1 MLQNHWILKVAD
13 GKNFKNSK
21 FPFWGLKAGKKDVV
35 KNSALKIKEGDIL
48 WFLCN
53 KSNDNKI
60 IGMATFTKLL
70 DKRDKLLIQIETTS
84 CIDQGWHGDDW
95 EIELHYTNLYNTE
108 KQNIKIDEKLGQFPI
123 TNYYNN
129 KDKINEDLENHYN
142 GFKYYGICLSF

>member
-1 MLQNHWILKVAD
+1 MKQNHWIIRVAD
-13 GKNFKNSK
+13 GKNFKNSN
-21 FPFWGLKAGKKDVV
+21 FPFWGLKAGKKDIV

-70 DKRDKLLIQIETTS
+70 DKRDEPLIEIETRS
-84 CIDQGWHGDDW
+84 CNDQGWVGDEW

-108 KQNIKIDEKLGQFPI
+108 KQCIIIDENIGQSPLR
-123 TNYYNN
+123 NYYNN

-142 GFKYYGICLSF
+142 GFKYYGTCVSF